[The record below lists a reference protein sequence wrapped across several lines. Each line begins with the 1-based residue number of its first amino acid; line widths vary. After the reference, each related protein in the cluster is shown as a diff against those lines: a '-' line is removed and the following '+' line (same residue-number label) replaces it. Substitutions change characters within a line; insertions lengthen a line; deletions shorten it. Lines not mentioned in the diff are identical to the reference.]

1 MFPTNQSLK
10 SKFLVE
16 GALCLALSLILSS
29 LKLFTLPQGGSIT
42 LEMLPLLFFAFRR
55 GLKWGL
61 LVGLLSGFLQIFLGG
76 YIFHPL
82 QAILD
87 YPLAMTA
94 MGLGGIFPNHKLL
107 SSLIAGAFRL
117 FCHTLAGVIFFAS
130 YAPIGENVWL
140 YSLIYNATFLIPSL
154 FLSAFIALILW
165 KKLNQAGV

>member
-1 MFPTNQSLK
+1 MSQSIK
-10 SKFLVE
+10 SKILVE

-29 LKLFTLPQGGSIT
+29 LKIFTMPQGGSIT

-61 LVGLLSGFLQIFLGG
+61 LVGLLSGFLQIFFGG

-82 QAILD
+82 QALLD
-87 YPLAMTA
+87 YPLAMAA
-94 MGLGGIFPNHKLL
+94 MGLGGLFKNQKLL
-107 SSLIAGAFRL
+107 SALLAGFFRL

-140 YSLIYNATFLIPSL
+140 YSFVYNATFMIPSL
-154 FLSAFIALILW
+154 LLSALVALLLW
-165 KKLNQAGV
+165 KKLQQAGI